1 MEENNIMNYN
11 NINIENTLDK
21 KYVRQLLYNNL
32 IKSSKKPKSN
42 LSILP
47 TKLNIKQKNEMTLNN
62 TKKGIKEKIPI
73 SSKNLLMIKNINK
86 INKKAKLDIIN
97 NNNKANITYQN
108 NINSQQSN
116 NITKEKKLI
125 PSKISKIRTHTKS
138 LSMSNIPII
147 NDNSNADMES
157 SHEKSPSELRTPKT
171 ISEDSFILDK
181 KEKNSNE
188 NIKVNIKSD
197 DVFKL
202 LNLDKNK
209 IKKTPKKK
217 MILDSHNINSSKNI
231 NKKLRLNNQNNF
243 FGLIP
248 KIQKSIIVQKKK
260 ILNSNNKN
268 TANKNR
274 SKYDEKIE
282 PIHQLKKNFSYHSIK
297 FYLNQK
303 LENKKGIKKNKNI
316 GKIPINNNFKK
327 KFHNNNKDNNKDIN
341 KTENIYQN
349 ELTKKEKTIFKLNRK
364 MINNFDINNTSLNN
378 KTKKDDKNKNINSNI
393 KKTPQIYYL
402 KKNPNNN
409 SKLTLNLDNSNN
421 SFKNSKELLNDNSGK
436 NIIYAPKKIKSRL
449 RSHEKKLVNIYN
461 KMSYDPDRV
470 NDNFSKSNNIK
481 NTDKKEEYPEMT
493 LLQEKNN
500 SFCLGAEKLKQIF
513 IKNENS
519 LNTPRINC
527 RNNILRLNSNNENN
541 NHRIRNDII
550 NYFNRTSEQVK
561 NEGNNTFM
569 PSRLTINGKVE
580 NDDNNIQNQNFNN
593 SINVGINLNT
603 DFNDYNISN
612 LNNIFNDR
620 AFINKM
626 NIFPQGYN
634 LSILSPFN
642 HSINQTNLINLY
654 NNNYLNFNTI
664 QGRPHSFINNTNY
677 NLYNNATY
685 QYSNEIN
692 KIKNYPSINIEDI
705 IILQEK
711 LKYIIIAL
719 NKIHTMANECFE
731 FLNFYYN
738 SSIYCQLEKS
748 FTNPLEANNVR
759 ISINCTLI
767 SIIICYDYS
776 FEMDLMNKAYATLL
790 NIIKLNYK
798 NLIIIY
804 EHILS
809 KISIESKNNIWVKKL
824 SNIIN
829 SYKKIEPL
837 RINNLSKIGTLNY
850 NTNVIFQNLIII
862 LRNFKTYRNEYF
874 LHFFNN
880 IMNKSYAQINIFFRE
895 YILRTNNLNGSI
907 LASVYLKAG
916 KNINFIPV
924 PSPYVRTKNN
934 KNFSLVLD
942 LDETLVHFKEQLNNE
957 GNGVLRIRPGI
968 PEFFDQV
975 GKYYEL
981 IVFTTATQ
989 DYADTLIDAIEEN
1002 KIYFD
1007 HRLYRNHAIIINND
1021 FVKDLTRIGRPL
1033 DKIIIVDNMPQNF
1046 RLQKEN
1052 GIMIKPFWG
1061 EDKYDTALI
1070 DLIPIL
1076 INIAKDG
1083 GDVRKGLIKYKED
1096 ILKKVSSTISKE
1108 IL

>member
-1 MEENNIMNYN
+1 MEENNIMNNN

-260 ILNSNNKN
+260 ILNSNYKN

-327 KFHNNNKDNNKDIN
+327 KFHNNKDNNKDIN

-409 SKLTLNLDNSNN
+409 SKLTLNLDNSN
-421 SFKNSKELLNDNSGK
+421 
-436 NIIYAPKKIKSRL
+436 
-449 RSHEKKLVNIYN
+449 
-461 KMSYDPDRV
+461 
-470 NDNFSKSNNIK
+470 
-481 NTDKKEEYPEMT
+481 
-493 LLQEKNN
+493 
-500 SFCLGAEKLKQIF
+500 
-513 IKNENS
+513 
-519 LNTPRINC
+519 
-527 RNNILRLNSNNENN
+527 
-541 NHRIRNDII
+541 
-550 NYFNRTSEQVK
+550 
-561 NEGNNTFM
+561 
-569 PSRLTINGKVE
+569 KV
-580 NDDNNIQNQNFNN
+580 
-593 SINVGINLNT
+593 
-603 DFNDYNISN
+603 
-612 LNNIFNDR
+612 
-620 AFINKM
+620 
-626 NIFPQGYN
+626 
-634 LSILSPFN
+634 
-642 HSINQTNLINLY
+642 
-654 NNNYLNFNTI
+654 
-664 QGRPHSFINNTNY
+664 
-677 NLYNNATY
+677 
-685 QYSNEIN
+685 
-692 KIKNYPSINIEDI
+692 
-705 IILQEK
+705 
-711 LKYIIIAL
+711 
-719 NKIHTMANECFE
+719 
-731 FLNFYYN
+731 
-738 SSIYCQLEKS
+738 
-748 FTNPLEANNVR
+748 
-759 ISINCTLI
+759 
-767 SIIICYDYS
+767 
-776 FEMDLMNKAYATLL
+776 
-790 NIIKLNYK
+790 
-798 NLIIIY
+798 
-804 EHILS
+804 
-809 KISIESKNNIWVKKL
+809 KL
-824 SNIIN
+824 SNI
-829 SYKKIEPL
+829 
-837 RINNLSKIGTLNY
+837 
-850 NTNVIFQNLIII
+850 
-862 LRNFKTYRNEYF
+862 
-874 LHFFNN
+874 
-880 IMNKSYAQINIFFRE
+880 
-895 YILRTNNLNGSI
+895 
-907 LASVYLKAG
+907 
-916 KNINFIPV
+916 
-924 PSPYVRTKNN
+924 
-934 KNFSLVLD
+934 
-942 LDETLVHFKEQLNNE
+942 
-957 GNGVLRIRPGI
+957 
-968 PEFFDQV
+968 
-975 GKYYEL
+975 
-981 IVFTTATQ
+981 
-989 DYADTLIDAIEEN
+989 
-1002 KIYFD
+1002 
-1007 HRLYRNHAIIINND
+1007 
-1021 FVKDLTRIGRPL
+1021 
-1033 DKIIIVDNMPQNF
+1033 
-1046 RLQKEN
+1046 
-1052 GIMIKPFWG
+1052 
-1061 EDKYDTALI
+1061 
-1070 DLIPIL
+1070 
-1076 INIAKDG
+1076 
-1083 GDVRKGLIKYKED
+1083 
-1096 ILKKVSSTISKE
+1096 
-1108 IL
+1108 